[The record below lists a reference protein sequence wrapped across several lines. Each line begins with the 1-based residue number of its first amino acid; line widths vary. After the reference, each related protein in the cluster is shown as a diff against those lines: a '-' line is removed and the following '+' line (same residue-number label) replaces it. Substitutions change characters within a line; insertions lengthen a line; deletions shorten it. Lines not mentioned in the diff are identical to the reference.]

1 MIARGEIH
9 AGMKVRSS
17 DGKRLGRIVICNEG
31 NFIVEKGLFSRVDYL
46 ARYDDVA
53 AVAGEEVSLSRR
65 RSEIA
70 SVRSDVLGGG
80 EGATYGDEGGGGRWT
95 V

>member
-1 MIARGEIH
+1 MVPRDEIH

-17 DGKRLGRIVICNEG
+17 DGKRLGRVVLCNEG
-31 NFIVEKGLFSRVDYL
+31 NFIVEKGLFSRVDYV

-70 SVRSDVLGGG
+70 SVRSDAMGGG
-80 EGATYGDEGGGGRWT
+80 EGATWGHEGEGGRWAL
-95 V
+95 